1 MATIQKR
8 KKKNG
13 TYSYRVMIR
22 QHDGFPVAY
31 KTFPTLQEAKDWSV
45 QEEAHRR
52 QGVYLSY
59 RAIDRKTLADLID
72 RYAAIVLPTKP
83 KNARNTQR
91 LLAWWKNKLG
101 KYAVQNITPDLIASC
116 RLQLSEG
123 KTPRG
128 TQRSP
133 ATVNRYLAAL
143 SGAMSYCVKEC
154 GWIQSNPC
162 LRVSKFKESS
172 GRDRVASVEECNRL
186 LHECNQSRNKH
197 LLPIVLLAITT
208 GMRLS
213 EITGLTW
220 DRIDLEREQ
229 IFLRETKNGRSRT
242 VALVGEALELLK
254 RHLQYRKPGN
264 PYLFPAKKRFGR
276 ISIRKAWEEACK
288 RARIENLH
296 FHDLRHTFATYA
308 AESGAS
314 NLELA
319 TATGHKT
326 LQMLQRYTHMDAK
339 ITHRLSLAVHQR
351 IMEETHG

>member
-1 MATIQKR
+1 MSTIQKR
-8 KKKNG
+8 RTKDG
-13 TYSYRVMIR
+13 TCRYRVMIR
-22 QHDGFPVAY
+22 QNDGFPVAY
-31 KTFPTLQEAKDWSV
+31 KTFPTLQEAKEWSI
-45 QEEAHRR
+45 QEEARRR
-52 QGVYLSY
+52 QGIYLPY
-59 RAIDRKTLADLID
+59 RASERKTLADLID
-72 RYAAIVLPTKP
+72 RYANIVLPTKP
-83 KNARNTQR
+83 KNARNTLR
-91 LLAWWKNKLG
+91 LLTWWKSKLG
-101 KYAVQNITPDLIASC
+101 KYAVQNITPDLIASY

-128 TQRSP
+128 IQRSS

-143 SGAMSYCVKEC
+143 SGAMTYCVKEC
-154 GWIQSNPC
+154 GWIQANPC
-162 LRVSKFKESS
+162 LRVSKFKESP
-172 GRDRVASVEECNRL
+172 GRDRVASVEECTRL
-186 LHECNQSRNKH
+186 LYACAQSRNEH
-197 LLPIVLLAITT
+197 LLLIVLLAITT

-220 DRIDLEREQ
+220 DRVDLEREQ

-242 VALVGEALELLK
+242 VALVGESLELLK
-254 RHLQYRKPGN
+254 KHLQSRKQADQ
-264 PYLFPAKKRFGR
+264 YLFPSKKRFGH
-276 ISIRKAWEEACK
+276 ISIRSAWKEACK

-351 IMEETHG
+351 IMEKNNG